1 MKIRTDFVTNSSSSS
16 FVAVISITLK
26 NGEEISFEAEGGS
39 MVDGPSEYFC
49 SNPYLTA
56 SPRQLGMSKSVTEMI
71 ELLENSVF
79 DDSRKALKDLLED
92 DCDEFG
98 PRHFISAIREKISDM
113 DDIEMIEI
121 STDLVGLGNNE
132 FSQSYQYIPEDDDY
146 SAHFKG
152 KLYPVFGIEGA
163 LAFDDIENCR
173 IFTGS
178 YMANGEKKKTVSVD
192 NDGFVGGNNVVLKY
206 IGSKKTVSLPKDC
219 IAIGP
224 YAFAGKNIREVVL
237 NEGLKVISDR
247 AFYGCDKLEK
257 IVIPKSVRQIQPR
270 TFSGCTSLK
279 MVEIH
284 DAVAKI
290 SHNAFEGCENLV
302 IRTTPRSYAD
312 EFAHDFKIK
321 VEYID

>member
-98 PRHFISAIREKISDM
+98 PQHFISAIREKISDM

-152 KLYPVFGIEGA
+152 KLYPVFGIEA
-163 LAFDDIENCR
+163 HSPLMI
-173 IFTGS
+173 
-178 YMANGEKKKTVSVD
+178 
-192 NDGFVGGNNVVLKY
+192 LK
-206 IGSKKTVSLPKDC
+206 
-219 IAIGP
+219 IA
-224 YAFAGKNIREVVL
+224 E
-237 NEGLKVISDR
+237 
-247 AFYGCDKLEK
+247 
-257 IVIPKSVRQIQPR
+257 
-270 TFSGCTSLK
+270 FSQ
-279 MVEIH
+279 
-284 DAVAKI
+284 
-290 SHNAFEGCENLV
+290 
-302 IRTTPRSYAD
+302 
-312 EFAHDFKIK
+312 AHI
-321 VEYID
+321 